1 MCIAVMEMCHRKGF
15 LYICLLREPRSP
27 NRLDE
32 AYGRLHSVSYPLTL
46 VVLVGFANSGH
57 MGNMTYGKSAHLC
70 AEFDQTGILA
80 VLSDMSGL
88 GPLRNSWV

>member
-1 MCIAVMEMCHRKGF
+1 
-15 LYICLLREPRSP
+15 
-27 NRLDE
+27 
-32 AYGRLHSVSYPLTL
+32 
-46 VVLVGFANSGH
+46 

-88 GPLRNSWV
+88 GPVRNSWVWMVMGNDL